1 MKKLIFIFSLF
12 ISFISFGQRAT
23 IQSIVDLSI
32 SSMSYSNTTY
42 VLTVTEGG
50 IEHTTTI
57 NPSGVNTTVQTLTGT
72 APAWN
77 VTNGIHATLTVS
89 GNTIITM
96 SNCVAGTSGN
106 ITVTS
111 PATAYTLKFTGYT
124 RAVSPVLTPSAGV
137 VTLSGGSNVD
147 EFSWYYDGTY
157 LVINGTKDY
166 EISSD

>member
-1 MKKLIFIFSLF
+1 MKKLIFILFIF
-12 ISFISFGQRAT
+12 ISFISVAQRAT

-72 APAWN
+72 APSWN
-77 VTNGIHATLTVS
+77 VTNGIHAKITVS

-106 ITVTS
+106 LTVTS

-124 RAVSPVLTPSAGV
+124 RAVSPVLTPSSGV
-137 VTLSGGSNVD
+137 ITLSGGSKID
-147 EFSWYYDGTY
+147 EYSWYYDGTY